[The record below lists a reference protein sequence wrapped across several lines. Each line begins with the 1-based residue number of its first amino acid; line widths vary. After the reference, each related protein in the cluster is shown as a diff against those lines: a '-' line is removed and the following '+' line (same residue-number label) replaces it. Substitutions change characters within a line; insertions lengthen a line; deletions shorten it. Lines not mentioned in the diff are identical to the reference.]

1 MIKYNLGL
9 IRKWNFS
16 VSEKDLETFSNLS
29 GDLNP
34 VHLNDAFAM
43 KKGFKSR
50 IVYGAL
56 LSTQV
61 SKLIGQMMPDDNL
74 IILGFVI
81 DFLKPT
87 YLNDEIIFE
96 AKLVEKNQSVSTL
109 VFNFFFIQNQ
119 IKTCKGRVEA
129 VWKK

>member
-9 IRKWNFS
+9 KRQWNFS
-16 VSEKDLETFSNLS
+16 VSEKDLKTFSNLS

-34 VHLNDAFAM
+34 VHLSDTFAK
-43 KKGFKSR
+43 KKGFNSR

-56 LSTQV
+56 LSAQV
-61 SKLIGQMMPDDNL
+61 SKLIGQMMPDNNL

-87 YLNDEIIFE
+87 YLNDEISFE

-109 VFNFFFIQNQ
+109 VFSFFFKQNQ

-129 VWKK
+129 FWKK